1 MTARRLLISTIV
13 LGLVAITGSWEAE
26 ARKVGVAA
34 AVNPM
39 AFGTPPGA
47 GRRMISI
54 GRNVVYNERIDTST
68 GGLVQILLVDGSTF
82 TVGPN
87 SDLVID
93 RFVYN
98 PDTSSGELVATF
110 SKGVMRFVGGKLSKK
125 AGQVRVK
132 TPIGALAIRGGM
144 FDLSV
149 GDFNFASFLFGND
162 LIYIAPDGTSYRVF
176 QLGYGVDLNNVP
188 SGGTPVIIK
197 VPPSIVQFFQ
207 DLLNGRPGANGGAS
221 NVPTNTLVIE
231 SGLPQIGSNLPTYI
245 YAPLGSIITIPK
257 EDIEQWLIDLN
268 NATGDRA
275 RNDIIEQ
282 LNKLPPPPPPPMKP
296 YDPKPPYPYYPDD
309 KLDRVL
315 QPNPDLPGNH

>member
-1 MTARRLLISTIV
+1 MTAWRLLIGTMI

-47 GRRMISI
+47 NRRMISI

-93 RFVYN
+93 KFVYN

-110 SKGVMRFVGGKLSKK
+110 SKGVLRFVGGKLSKK
-125 AGQVRVK
+125 ADQVRVN

-144 FDLSV
+144 FDLAI
-149 GDFNFASFLFGND
+149 GERNLASFLYGRY
-162 LIYIAPDGTSYRVF
+162 LVYTAPDGTKWRVYES
-176 QLGYGVDLNNVP
+176 GYGIDLNSVL
-188 SGGTPVIIK
+188 SGGTPVIFK
-197 VPPSIVQFFQ
+197 VPPSVVQYFQ
-207 DLLNGRPGANGGAS
+207 QLLTGRPGANGGAS
-221 NVPTNTLVIE
+221 NVPTNTEVE
-231 SGLPQIGSNLPTYI
+231 QSGLPQIGSNLPTNI
-245 YAPLGSIITIPK
+245 YAPPGSIIFTIPT

-268 NATGDRA
+268 NATGDAA
-275 RNDIIEQ
+275 RNEIIQQE
-282 LNKLPPPPPPPMKP
+282 LNRLPPPPPPPTMPKDP
-296 YDPKPPYPYYPDD
+296 YDPDYPYDP
-309 KLDRVL
+309 R
-315 QPNPDLPGNH
+315 